1 MSQVSVKTNSDGLMS
16 KAEMTRAGI
25 LDAAE
30 GLFAE
35 KGFSATAMSEVAK
48 VSETSKPLIHHHF
61 GTKREL
67 YLAVRERLIGKLP
80 EFEVGEPAEVEN
92 EVEGLIANG
101 LKTLT
106 EFLRVNGRLIRL
118 MAWARLEGDEEM
130 WPGQELVF
138 AMAAERLK
146 IAQDEGLIR
155 KDIPAASLMVMMGGM
170 VYFYNEHKD
179 GYREMMRGLGG
190 ENGNAGDGGD
200 DTAFDEKYLG
210 DMIRL
215 MTDGAGA

>member
-1 MSQVSVKTNSDGLMS
+1 MNFANVKNVEQRVMS
-16 KAEMTRAGI
+16 KAELTRVGI

-30 GLFAE
+30 RLFAE

-48 VSETSKPLIHHHF
+48 ESETSKPLIHHHF
-61 GTKREL
+61 GTKHEL

-80 EFEVGEPAEVEN
+80 EFEVGEPPEAVN
-92 EVEGLIANG
+92 EVEGLVANG

-106 EFLRVNGRLIRL
+106 EFLKVNQRLVRL

-138 AMAAERLK
+138 ALAAERLK
-146 IAQDEGLIR
+146 AAQEAGIVR
-155 KDIPAASLMVMMGGM
+155 RDIPAASLMVMMGGM
-170 VYFYNEHKD
+170 VYFYNEHKE
-179 GYREMMRGLGG
+179 GYRPLIRALSE
-190 ENGNAGDGGD
+190 EEDAGND
-200 DTAFDEKYLG
+200 AFDEKYLN

-215 MTDGAGA
+215 MTDCISL